1 MHSDSSNAALL
12 ILLFEFR
19 QALFAGALKR
29 PQKVSSDSFREV
41 EYDRPLWVDPV
52 RSLLEYDRPPWGDL
66 VRCDE
71 MEYNRSSDSVR
82 LKVNTNLVEDSEVE
96 CDRPLRGDPVRSLM
110 EYDRSL
116 WGDLV
121 R

>member
-1 MHSDSSNAALL
+1 MHSDSSNATLL

-29 PQKVSSDSFREV
+29 PQKASYDSFRLV
-41 EYDRPLWVDPV
+41 EYDLPLWVDSV
-52 RSLLEYDRPPWGDL
+52 RSLLEYDRPPWDEL

-71 MEYNRSSDSVR
+71 MEYNLSSDSVR
-82 LKVNTNLVEDSEVE
+82 LKVNPNLVEDGEVE
-96 CDRPLRGDPVRSLM
+96 CDHPLRGDPVRSLM

-116 WGDLV
+116 
-121 R
+121 